1 MTFNFF
7 LQKKIDFFLLFFS
20 VLIADCQETTKI
32 QFIFLGHNTF
42 FFADVPSICD
52 PNCITEEIT
61 CISNDL
67 QSL

>member
-7 LQKKIDFFLLFFS
+7 LQKKIDFFYYFSQCLFLIVKKLPKFS
-20 VLIADCQETTKI
+20 LYSWVI
-32 QFIFLGHNTF
+32 TF
-42 FFADVPSICD
+42 CFFADVSSICD